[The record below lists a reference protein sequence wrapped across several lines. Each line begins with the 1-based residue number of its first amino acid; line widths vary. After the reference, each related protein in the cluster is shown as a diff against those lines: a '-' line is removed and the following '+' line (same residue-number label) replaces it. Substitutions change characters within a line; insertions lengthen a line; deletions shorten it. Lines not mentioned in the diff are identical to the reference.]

1 MAKKSEDFI
10 ALKAM
15 AKKADPPTYQI
26 IANLAEL
33 NFQPMIIGVIHHE
46 NNKSMVQIYI
56 DTKSVII
63 TDSELENL
71 FTGCN
76 KIYVLVGE
84 KQSDFEKID
93 HLLVFIAN
101 GIKRSVI
108 YRYVKTNI
116 EEKYYIYI

>member
-1 MAKKSEDFI
+1 MAKKGEDFI
-10 ALKAM
+10 ALKTM

-26 IANLAEL
+26 IANLTEL

-56 DTKSVII
+56 DTKSAII

-101 GIKRSVI
+101 GIKDQLFI
-108 YRYVKTNI
+108 DM
-116 EEKYYIYI
+116 